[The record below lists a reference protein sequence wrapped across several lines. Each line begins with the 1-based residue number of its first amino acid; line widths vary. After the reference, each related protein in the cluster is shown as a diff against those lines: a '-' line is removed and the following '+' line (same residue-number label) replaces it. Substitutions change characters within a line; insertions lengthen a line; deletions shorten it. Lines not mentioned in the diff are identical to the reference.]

1 MTKANIILTVI
12 LYDKPSFINKIKRLE
27 KVLGPHVNS
36 GFGLGRYDATWK
48 FNNIKEAFEAEK
60 VAKRIMGGS
69 EYGETA
75 VMEPDVEIY

>member
-1 MTKANIILTVI
+1 MSIILTVI
-12 LYDKPSFINKIKRLE
+12 LYDKEGLANKIEQLE
-27 KVLGPHVNS
+27 RVLGLPINS

-48 FNNIKEAFEAEK
+48 FDNVEEALKAEK
-60 VAKRIMGGS
+60 VAQKIIGGP